1 MQEEARKVR
10 ELIFMKQNLQGGD
23 NDLYRD
29 FYELIFGYIKNGDK
43 LLNLGCGIKFNFEKA
58 LTESKQVEIT
68 SCDII
73 SQLAKPVFIAKYIN
87 QSVEENLNLDSKF
100 DVVTFFELIEH
111 IDKTD
116 ELLRNCFVNLKDSG
130 YLIFSFPNLASI
142 YSRAELLL
150 GFQPHILEVSNVCGN
165 FGNIFSG
172 KHNNSNLTIHHIRGI
187 THKAMKEMVDYYG
200 FEIVKMIGYDWRFK
214 KLFYFFPRLSTVNIF
229 ICKKK
234 LNYS

>member
-1 MQEEARKVR
+1 
-10 ELIFMKQNLQGGD
+10 MKQNLQGG
-23 NDLYRD
+23 NHDLYNS
-29 FYELIFGYIKNGDK
+29 FYELTFGYIKNGDK

-58 LTESKQVEIT
+58 LTKVKQVRIV

-73 SQLAKPVFIAKYIN
+73 NCLAKPDFIAEYIN
-87 QSVEENLNLDSKF
+87 KSAEEKLNLDTKF

-116 ELLRNCFVNLKDSG
+116 ELLKNCFVNLKDGG

-142 YSRAELLL
+142 YARIELLL

-165 FGNIFSG
+165 FGTVFFG
-172 KHNNSNLTIHHIRGI
+172 KHNNPNSTTHHIRGI
-187 THKAMKEMVDYYG
+187 THKAMKDMINYYG
-200 FEIVKMIGYDWRFK
+200 FEIIKMIGYDWRFK
-214 KLFYFFPRLSTVNIF
+214 KLFYFFPTVAPVNIF